1 MDDDIWRSR
10 CRRYAQARAVMTSRQ
25 VEMRTRSRRETAATA
40 VRLCTPPGKRRV
52 LSVVLT
58 RVVIPRQAQNLYV
71 TAGRTSEGEAIRGR
85 MAGVVETDGFGR
97 VGVDPHHPL
106 SGHVDEGSRLD
117 GPLHTA
123 TVETDRHR
131 FHA

>member
-40 VRLCTPPGKRRV
+40 GRLCTPPGKWGV

-58 RVVIPRQAQNLYV
+58 GRVIPRQAQNLYG
-71 TAGRTSEGEAIRGR
+71 T
-85 MAGVVETDGFGR
+85 
-97 VGVDPHHPL
+97 H
-106 SGHVDEGSRLD
+106 GSRH
-117 GPLHTA
+117 GERA
-123 TVETDRHR
+123 RAFARSDRHLSEHTRTHVVATAR
-131 FHA
+131 FIVLPTHLP